1 MKKILQIDG
10 KSKVRKA
17 KAVEVMKLKEYGALE
32 VDSRVALI
40 QELIPIGLMHIADEL
55 RREVEELAGE
65 RYKRGGIAGYDRWGE
80 QEGSV
85 YILDQKIPIKVSR
98 VRDTINNREVSL
110 STYKKL
116 QQPAGKA
123 EDKLLKKVLYGLSCR
138 DYRECSEA
146 IPEALSL
153 SPSTVSRRYIRASN
167 KKLKELTDRRLSQ
180 YDFVSVVMDG
190 KAFGDDGMII
200 ALGGTAEG
208 RKVMLGIIQSSTE
221 NHKVCKDF
229 LLKLIDR
236 GLKYD
241 KGLLCVI
248 DGAKGIRK
256 AINEVF
262 GIYGIVQRCQWHK
275 RENIAAYLPK
285 HLIEEFRK
293 KLQDAYGKEDYKKA
307 KAALQAIKTELR
319 LINES
324 AVNSLEE
331 GFEETLTIQRLG
343 MHRELMRSFK
353 TTNMIESVMALV
365 GQRTDKVDY
374 WKNSNQK
381 QRWVA
386 TSLLSIEQRLNRV
399 KGYRH
404 LIELRNALQREIQNR
419 GGMDERKEA
428 VAA

>member
-55 RREVEELAGE
+55 KREVEELAGE

-116 QQPAGKA
+116 QQPAGKV

-167 KKLKELTDRRLSQ
+167 KKLKELTDRRLDQ

-200 ALGGTAEG
+200 ALGGTVEG
-208 RKVMLGIIQSSTE
+208 RKVVLGIIQSSTE

-241 KGLLCVI
+241 KGLLVVA

-275 RENIAAYLPK
+275 RENIVAYLPK

-293 KLQDAYGKEDYKKA
+293 KLQDAYSKEDYKKA
-307 KAALQAIKTELR
+307 KAALQAIKSELR

-343 MHRELMRSFK
+343 MHRELMKSFK